1 MKQLSIGTAFLVGV
15 LLGAAGVVRSQ
26 QGATGTQRIVQFE
39 NDDVKVWKSVVVP
52 HAPLT
57 MHRHEHGR
65 VIIALKGGTMKI
77 VENSGA
83 SEAHVWETGK
93 AYWLPA
99 NAPGTMHADVN
110 AGDQP
115 IEVMVVELKKDK

>member
-83 SEAHVWETGK
+83 SEAT
-93 AYWLPA
+93 
-99 NAPGTMHADVN
+99 APPGARCSLTSV
-110 AGDQP
+110 
-115 IEVMVVELKKDK
+115 